1 MNFFSHRLKPEWV
14 ISLGSWKL
22 EHLAQHSYYPAI
34 PPCLWLKHLGKLQ
47 HGSLSFAVPPLSF
60 LICQLV
66 CHLNFHLIL
75 MKITF
80 CHVLSHSHAQLFETP
95 WTVAH
100 QSPLSIEFSRQ
111 EYQSGLPFPSLG
123 DLPDPGIET
132 ASPALQVDS
141 LLTEASGKP
150 QHFATCRIFLQA
162 PHRVFSLKYVKIL
175 MILI

>member
-1 MNFFSHRLKPEWV
+1 MLLKELFFSHRPKPEWV

-22 EHLAQHSYYPAI
+22 EHLAHHSSYPAI
-34 PPCLWLKHLGKLQ
+34 PPCLWLKCLGKLW
-47 HGSLSFAVPPLSF
+47 HESLSFAVPSLSF

-66 CHLNFHLIL
+66 CHFNFHLIL

-80 CHVLSHSHAQLFETP
+80 CHVLSHSHAQLFATP

-111 EYQSGLPFPSLG
+111 KYYRGLSFPSPG
-123 DLPDPGIET
+123 DLPNPGIEP

-141 LLTEASGKP
+141 LPTKPSGKP
-150 QHFATCRIFLQA
+150 QHSANCRIFL
-162 PHRVFSLKYVKIL
+162 
-175 MILI
+175 